1 MFGYAKWEIGIQKC
15 DGKIGTAWKKK
26 TRKPGVKE
34 TRLGWVLTK
43 ILLQKNAI
51 ETNFQI
57 FIFRLQISKKPDY
70 LGSNKVNRVLHV
82 NYENYRLAEM
92 KHIQS
97 WFRNFRFFHEL
108 VLIHSIFLLKLSVV
122 SL

>member
-1 MFGYAKWEIGIQKC
+1 MWRKNWNIM
-15 DGKIGTAWKKK
+15 KKK

-70 LGSNKVNRVLHV
+70 LESNKVNRVLHV
-82 NYENYRLAEM
+82 NYENCRLAEM

>member
-1 MFGYAKWEIGIQKC
+1 M
-15 DGKIGTAWKKK
+15 KKK
-26 TRKPGVKE
+26 TQKPGVKE
-34 TRLGWVLTK
+34 TGLGWVLTK

-70 LGSNKVNRVLHV
+70 LESNKVNRVLHV
-82 NYENYRLAEM
+82 NYENCRWAEM

-97 WFRNFRFFHEL
+97 
-108 VLIHSIFLLKLSVV
+108 
-122 SL
+122 